1 MTKKLKVGV
10 VGCGLVAQVMHL
22 HYLTELS
29 SLFELYAICD
39 ISATVRTAC
48 AETYGVSRTFAE
60 WKDLLAEPIDAVF
73 ILSSGSHAPIA
84 IAAAEAGLHVFVEK
98 PMCFSVAEGR
108 AMIAAAEKAGT
119 ILMVGYNKRY
129 DPAYQRAL
137 QERSELR
144 DLRLIKITTLES
156 PFLPYVQPYPL
167 IKGGDIAEETLS
179 LLRADSSQR
188 LRAAVG
194 DVDDISMRAYHLILL
209 DSMVHEFNTLR
220 GIMGEP
226 DILEFA
232 DVQPNCVTVIL
243 GFGETKCV
251 VTWVD
256 LPGIAR
262 YQMEFAFYGPSRRM
276 TLSFPSPFVRNL
288 PTVLSLEGGED
299 GGSRAWETREV
310 TSYQESFKEELNQF
324 HRSVVTGEV
333 PATSG
338 EDGLRDVALC
348 EAVIAVH
355 TGRVPRPHPTDW
367 ERRARDE

>member
-29 SLFELYAICD
+29 ELFELRAICD
-39 ISATVRTAC
+39 ISADVRTAC
-48 AETYGVSRTFAE
+48 AEKYGVSRTFSE

-108 AMIAAAEKAGT
+108 AMITAAEKAGT

-129 DPAYQRAL
+129 DPAYRRAL

-156 PFLPYVQPYPL
+156 PFQPYVQQYPL
-167 IKGGDIAEETLS
+167 VKGSDVSDETLS
-179 LLRADSSQR
+179 LLRADNNRR

-194 DVDDISMRAYHLILL
+194 DVDDISTRAYHLILL

-226 DILEFA
+226 DVLEFA
-232 DVQPNCVTVIL
+232 DVQPNCVTAIL

-262 YQMEFAFYGPSRRM
+262 YQMEFAFYSPSRRM

-299 GGSRAWETREV
+299 GGSRAWETNEIV
-310 TSYQESFKEELNQF
+310 SYQESFKEELYQF
-324 HRSVVTGEV
+324 HRSVVTGEA

-355 TGRVPRPHPTDW
+355 TNRVPRLRPTAW
-367 ERRARDE
+367 EHRAHDE

>member
-1 MTKKLKVGV
+1 MTHKLKIGV

-22 HYLTELS
+22 PYLAELS
-29 SLFELYAICD
+29 DLFDLYAICD
-39 ISATVRTAC
+39 ISAGVRTAC
-48 AETYGVSRTFAE
+48 AEKYGVSKTFRDWRELIAE
-60 WKDLLAEPIDAVF
+60 SVDAVF

-119 ILMVGYNKRY
+119 VLMIGYNKRY

-137 QERSELR
+137 QERSALQ

-156 PFLPYVQPYPL
+156 PFQPYVQQYPL
-167 IKGGDIAEETLS
+167 IKSSDIPAEEVS
-179 LLRADSSQR
+179 LLQADTSQR
-188 LRAAVG
+188 LRAAIG
-194 DVDDISMRAYHLILL
+194 DVDDVSLRAYHLILL

-226 DILEFA
+226 ETLEFA
-232 DVQPNCVTVIL
+232 DVQPNCVTAVL

-262 YQMEFAFYGPSRRM
+262 YQMEFAFYSPSRRM

-288 PTVLSLEGGED
+288 PTTLSVEGGED

-324 HRSVVTGEV
+324 YRSVVTGEV
-333 PATSG
+333 PVTSG

-355 TGRVPRPHPTDW
+355 TSRAPRPHPTDW
-367 ERRARDE
+367 QHRAQDE